1 MIRFRFNSIKTTQA
15 AAYLLRRHKGRMSK
29 GILIKLLYL
38 ADREL
43 LAKRG
48 QPLTGDQPVSME
60 NGPVLSKTYDLMKG
74 AALED
79 RAYWE
84 QYVSD
89 ARKGESEIMLKQQAG
104 TDQLSKSELDTLE
117 AIDHRFGKFSW
128 KELVAFCHTLP
139 EWKDPGKSSNLIFIE
154 KVLEAIGKS
163 KEEISE
169 IENQATESA
178 FLDLVISSKS
188 AC

>member
-1 MIRFRFNSIKTTQA
+1 MIRFQFNSTKTTQA
-15 AAYLLRRHKGRMSK
+15 AAYLLARHKGKLSK
-29 GILIKLLYL
+29 GILIKMLYL

-84 QYVSD
+84 QHITD
-89 ARKGESEIMLKQQAG
+89 AKRGEFEIKLKQKAA
-104 TDQLSKSELDTLE
+104 TDHLSKTEIDTLD
-117 AIDHRFGKFSW
+117 AIDSKFGSFSW
-128 KELVAFCHTLP
+128 GQLVEYCHTLP
-139 EWKDPGKSSNLIFIE
+139 EWKNPGKSSVLIQVE
-154 KVLEAIGKS
+154 SVLAAVGKS

-169 IENQATESA
+169 IQSQAMECA
-178 FLDLVISSKS
+178 WLDLVLGNKV